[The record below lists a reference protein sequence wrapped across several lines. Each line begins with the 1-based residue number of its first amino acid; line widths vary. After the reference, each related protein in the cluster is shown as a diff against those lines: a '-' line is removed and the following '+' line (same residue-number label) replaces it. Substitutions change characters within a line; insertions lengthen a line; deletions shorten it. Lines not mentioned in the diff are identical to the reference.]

1 MKKDGKEPFTVK
13 SASKSIWKKHLLHKL
28 IYSVTS
34 HQALWSCDQ
43 NNLVCTKSNVLCSL
57 SKTLLITFQRLL
69 GRCMIKQFC
78 QTWTTIMVFNRGWK
92 AADTSKLSDR
102 LMKWDQRH
110 KYFKTDFNISVWLKL
125 SLKCPGLS
133 ESFKSLQGS
142 MLFESFDP

>member
-43 NNLVCTKSNVLCSL
+43 NDLVCTKSNVLCSL

-69 GRCMIKQFC
+69 GGCMIKQFY

-92 AADTSKLSDR
+92 AADTRKLSDHF
-102 LMKWDQRH
+102 MKWDQRH
-110 KYFKTDFNISVWLKL
+110 KHFKTDFNISVWLKL

-142 MLFESFDP
+142 MPKLP